1 MKKYLEAG
9 RLTSARGLKGELR
22 FDCWCDGPEFLSGV
36 ARLYLDEKG
45 ENELEVEIYRPSI
58 PSFIFRGFDSR
69 EKCVG
74 LAGKVVYFDRSDVE
88 LPDGR
93 YYNDDLIGLPVF
105 NDADGSLL
113 GTLTAVDTNGYRPL
127 YTVSGEHNYLIPAI
141 KPFLVSID
149 LETGIRMNV
158 IEGLETS

>member
-1 MKKYLEAG
+1 M
-9 RLTSARGLKGELR
+9 
-22 FDCWCDGPEFLSGV
+22 
-36 ARLYLDEKG
+36 
-45 ENELEVEIYRPSI
+45 
-58 PSFIFRGFDSR
+58 
-69 EKCVG
+69 
-74 LAGKVVYFDRSDVE
+74 YFDRSDVE